1 MMRTVLCCALVVT
14 IGVPC
19 RAQQTA
25 TAPETLIKLSVS
37 PAPEPVPALRY
48 LLLPDLKE
56 MNPGNPIHGYLKC
69 FMDQQKFFFDKEA
82 FDRREKL
89 LTMPLKE
96 LPIQELEDY
105 GRVALTQADLAA
117 RLEHPDWQ
125 ILLRIKSEG
134 VSVLIPDV
142 QQLRTL
148 ASALKVRFRSEVSA
162 GRFEEAIRTAK
173 TLFAMA
179 RHLGEHPTYVGN
191 LVGIAVAFVAIGPLE
206 ELLEQRGCPNLY
218 WALSTLPRPLV
229 SLEKGTQGERL
240 WVLPEFRELSESAAM
255 SEEQLAH
262 FIAHIDPIL
271 ALDETGKPKKRV
283 TDWLNERSKVE
294 GAVDGARRR
303 LIESGFSEAAL
314 NGFPA
319 HQVIMLDE
327 KRAYEA
333 RRDDQMKIIGLPVW
347 EFEAIEN
354 KLSPSKEKP
363 LFDLEPAIRKVR
375 QAQTRLEQRIA
386 LLRVIE
392 SLRMHAARNQ
402 GRLPASLAEISPHA
416 PEDPFTGKPFRYE
429 LTGAVAHVRGTAPSD
444 RQSEASFNI
453 HYEVTIRK

>member
-1 MMRTVLCCALVVT
+1 MMRTVLCCALVVM
-14 IGVPC
+14 IGDPC

-25 TAPETLIKLSVS
+25 AAPETLIKLSVT
-37 PAPEPVPALRY
+37 PAPEPAPALKY
-48 LLLPDLKE
+48 LLLPELKE

-69 FMDQQKFFFDKEA
+69 FMEQHKFFFDKEA

-105 GRVALTQADLAA
+105 GRVALNQADWAA
-117 RLEHPDWQ
+117 RLDHPDWQ
-125 ILLRIKSEG
+125 ILLRLKSEG
-134 VSVLIPDV
+134 ISVLIPDV

-162 GRFEEAIRTAK
+162 GRFEEAITTAK

-191 LVGIAVAFVAIGPLE
+191 LVGITVAFVAIGPLE

-240 WVLPEFRELSESAAM
+240 WVVPEFRELSESAAM
-255 SEEQLAH
+255 SEEQLAR
-262 FIAHIDPIL
+262 FIAHMDPIL
-271 ALDETGKPKKRV
+271 MLDETDKPTKRV
-283 TDWLNERSKVE
+283 KDWLNEKSKV
-294 GAVDGARRR
+294 DGTVEAARRR
-303 LIESGFSEAAL
+303 LIDSGLSEGAVMR
-314 NGFPA
+314 FPA
-319 HQVIMLDE
+319 HQVMLLDE
-327 KRAYEA
+327 KRAYEV

-354 KLSPSKEKP
+354 TLAPRKEKP

-386 LLRVIE
+386 LLRVVE
-392 SLRMHAARNQ
+392 SLRMHAARHDDK
-402 GRLPASLAEISPHA
+402 LPASLAELSPLA
-416 PEDPFTGKPFRYE
+416 PEDPLTGKPFRYE
-429 LTGAVAHVRGTAPSD
+429 LSGGVAHLRGTAPPD
-444 RQSEASFNI
+444 RQSEASFNV

>member
-1 MMRTVLCCALVVT
+1 MMRMVLCCALVVM
-14 IGVPC
+14 IGAPC

-25 TAPETLIKLSVS
+25 SVPETLIKLSVT
-37 PAPEPVPALRY
+37 PAPEPAPALRY

-69 FMDQQKFFFDKEA
+69 FMEQQKFFFDKEA

-96 LPIQELEDY
+96 LPIRELEDY
-105 GRVALTQADLAA
+105 GRIALTQADLAA
-117 RLEHPDWQ
+117 RLDHPDWQ
-125 ILLRIKSEG
+125 IILRLKSEG
-134 VSVLIPDV
+134 ISVLIPDV

-229 SLEKGTQGERL
+229 SLEQGTQGERL
-240 WVLPEFRELSESAAM
+240 WVVPEFRELSETAAM
-255 SEEQLAH
+255 SDLQVAR
-262 FIAHIDPIL
+262 FIARIDPIL
-271 ALDETGKPKKRV
+271 AIDEPGKTNKHVR
-283 TDWLNERSKVE
+283 DWLNDMSKVD
-294 GAVDGARRR
+294 GAVDAARRR
-303 LIESGFSEAAL
+303 LIDSGLSELAVK
-314 NGFPA
+314 GFPA
-319 HQVIMLDE
+319 DQVILLDE
-327 KRAYEA
+327 KRAYEV

-347 EFEAIEN
+347 EFDAIEN
-354 KLSPSKEKP
+354 KLAPSKEKP

-392 SLRMHAARNQ
+392 SLRLHAARHDDK
-402 GRLPASLAEISPHA
+402 LPASLAELSPLA
-416 PEDPFTGKPFRYE
+416 PEDPFTGKPFHYE
-429 LTGAVAHVRGTAPSD
+429 LTSEVAHIRGSAPPD